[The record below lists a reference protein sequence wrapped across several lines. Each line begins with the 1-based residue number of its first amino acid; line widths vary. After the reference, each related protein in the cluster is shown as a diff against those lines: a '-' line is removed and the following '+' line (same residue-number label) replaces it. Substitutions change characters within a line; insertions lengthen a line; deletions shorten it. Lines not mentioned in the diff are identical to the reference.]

1 MSLPSFFFLL
11 CLFFNDIRMS
21 LAVVVACFLSQ
32 TRTFESGWLPCV
44 RPSHYFFFFSFV
56 NLSVIRGSIRLF
68 FFCVCVCLFSRRAKI
83 EGQEQESRI
92 ETKGKNNKMTVI
104 VMCDGAPASIKAIGW
119 AAIPGHVMRQHDG
132 EQLILLHGWSR
143 DVVPRIASS
152 RESPDKPAAIDMSLA
167 QNRLPL
173 SDVMRNT
180 LEAITE
186 SKVTRDSLNYKIETV
201 VLAELFTP
209 VSTTPAVTRPQSSK
223 RSPLSKK
230 ELAAQQ
236 QQQQAAAA
244 ATEAQLEAAAREA
257 EKEAAQS
264 RAKAIASYARE
275 RALHY
280 KAEAIVL
287 GTGNSMDGKS
297 IILGLVAKTVFTEM
311 RQTHV
316 LWFIKN
322 NGCTM
327 RPNTALVRYVV
338 VLVPV
343 SNDAGALERDCRV
356 VQYALGRRREKSMD
370 TVSAVIVVESTT
382 PPEEVE
388 RYSQALRDLLQR
400 ETPATNPHIVEE
412 VADEATPAFAVTD
425 APIALEKIGTVSA
438 EGTPHEAALDAG
450 EVFPSAEEADMAAK
464 EQHWP
469 EVSLCQLRAT
479 KQVPEPTAGTAAGQV
494 VKFLQRYKT
503 DVVVTPSTIAEELQ
517 MALLVVSKPHAL
529 IVPAAETA
537 PCAAVTMPTPVV

>member
-1 MSLPSFFFLL
+1 
-11 CLFFNDIRMS
+11 
-21 LAVVVACFLSQ
+21 
-32 TRTFESGWLPCV
+32 
-44 RPSHYFFFFSFV
+44 
-56 NLSVIRGSIRLF
+56 
-68 FFCVCVCLFSRRAKI
+68 
-83 EGQEQESRI
+83 
-92 ETKGKNNKMTVI
+92 MTVI

-119 AAIPGHVMRQHDG
+119 AAVPGHLMRQHDG

-143 DVVPRIASS
+143 EDVPRVASS
-152 RESPDKPAAIDMSLA
+152 RESPDRLASVDISPA
-167 QNRLPL
+167 QNRLPV

-201 VLAELFTP
+201 VLSDLFTP
-209 VSTTPAVTRPQSSK
+209 MSTTPAATRPQSSK
-223 RSPLSKK
+223 KSPLSKK

-236 QQQQAAAA
+236 QQQQQAAAA
-244 ATEAQLEAAAREA
+244 FTEAELEAAARVA

-264 RAKAIASYARE
+264 RAKAIALYARE
-275 RALHY
+275 RALHH
-280 KAEAIVL
+280 KAEAILL
-287 GTGNSMDGKS
+287 GTGNSMDGKN
-297 IILGLVAKTVFTEM
+297 IIFGLVAKTVFTEM

-327 RPNTALVRYVV
+327 RLNTALVRYVV

-356 VQYALGRRREKSMD
+356 VQYALGRRRERSMD

-400 ETPATNPHIVEE
+400 ETPATNSHIVEE
-412 VADEATPAFAVTD
+412 VADDATPAFAVTD
-425 APIALEKIGTVSA
+425 APIALEKSGTVTA
-438 EGTPHEAALDAG
+438 EGTPHEAALDDG
-450 EVFPSAEEADMAAK
+450 EVLPSAEEADIAAK
-464 EQHWP
+464 EQQWP

-479 KQVPEPTAGTAAGQV
+479 KQVPEPTAGNAAGQV

-503 DVVVTPSTIAEELQ
+503 DVVVSPSTLAEELQ
-517 MALLVVSKPHAL
+517 MALLAVSKPHAL
-529 IVPAAETA
+529 LVPAAEPA
-537 PCAAVTMPTPVV
+537 PCAAATMPPPVVEHECTE

>member
-1 MSLPSFFFLL
+1 
-11 CLFFNDIRMS
+11 
-21 LAVVVACFLSQ
+21 
-32 TRTFESGWLPCV
+32 
-44 RPSHYFFFFSFV
+44 
-56 NLSVIRGSIRLF
+56 
-68 FFCVCVCLFSRRAKI
+68 
-83 EGQEQESRI
+83 
-92 ETKGKNNKMTVI
+92 MTVI

-119 AAIPGHVMRQHDG
+119 AAVPGHLMRQHDG

-143 DVVPRIASS
+143 EDVPRAASS
-152 RESPDKPAAIDMSLA
+152 RESPDRLASVDISLA
-167 QNRLPL
+167 QNRLPV

-201 VLAELFTP
+201 VLNDLFTP
-209 VSTTPAVTRPQSSK
+209 MSTTPATTRPQSSK
-223 RSPLSKK
+223 KSPLPKK

-236 QQQQAAAA
+236 QQQQTAAAI
-244 ATEAQLEAAAREA
+244 TEAELEAAARVA

-264 RAKAIASYARE
+264 RAKAIALYARE
-275 RALHY
+275 RALHH
-280 KAEAIVL
+280 KAEAILL
-287 GTGNSMDGKS
+287 GTGNSMDGKN
-297 IILGLVAKTVFTEM
+297 IVLGLVANTVFTEM

-327 RPNTALVRYVV
+327 RLNTALVRYVV

-400 ETPATNPHIVEE
+400 EKPATNSHIIEE
-412 VADEATPAFAVTD
+412 AADDATPASAVTD
-425 APIALEKIGTVSA
+425 APIALEKSGTVTA
-438 EGTPHEAALDAG
+438 EGTPQEAALDDG
-450 EVFPSAEEADMAAK
+450 EVLPSAEEADIASK
-464 EQHWP
+464 EQQWP

-479 KQVPEPTAGTAAGQV
+479 KQVPEPTAGNAAGQV

-503 DVVVTPSTIAEELQ
+503 DVVVSPATLTEELQ
-517 MALLVVSKPHAL
+517 MALLTVPKPHAL
-529 IVPAAETA
+529 FVPAAEPT
-537 PCAAVTMPTPVV
+537 PCAAATMPPPVVEHECTE

>member
-1 MSLPSFFFLL
+1 
-11 CLFFNDIRMS
+11 
-21 LAVVVACFLSQ
+21 
-32 TRTFESGWLPCV
+32 
-44 RPSHYFFFFSFV
+44 
-56 NLSVIRGSIRLF
+56 
-68 FFCVCVCLFSRRAKI
+68 
-83 EGQEQESRI
+83 
-92 ETKGKNNKMTVI
+92 MTVI

-119 AAIPGHVMRQHDG
+119 AAVPGHLMRQHDG

-143 DVVPRIASS
+143 EDVPRAASS
-152 RESPDKPAAIDMSLA
+152 RESPDRLASVDISLA
-167 QNRLPL
+167 QNRLPV

-201 VLAELFTP
+201 VLNDLFTP
-209 VSTTPAVTRPQSSK
+209 MSTTPATTRPQSSK
-223 RSPLSKK
+223 KSPLPKK

-236 QQQQAAAA
+236 QQQQTAAAI
-244 ATEAQLEAAAREA
+244 TEAELEAAARVA

-264 RAKAIASYARE
+264 RAKAIALYARE
-275 RALHY
+275 RALHH
-280 KAEAIVL
+280 KAEAILL
-287 GTGNSMDGKS
+287 GTGNSMDGKN
-297 IILGLVAKTVFTEM
+297 IILGLVANTVFTEM

-327 RPNTALVRYVV
+327 RLNTALVRYVV

-400 ETPATNPHIVEE
+400 EKPATNSHIIEE
-412 VADEATPAFAVTD
+412 AADDATPASAVTD
-425 APIALEKIGTVSA
+425 APIALEKSGTVTA
-438 EGTPHEAALDAG
+438 EGTPQEAALDDG
-450 EVFPSAEEADMAAK
+450 EVLPSAEEADIASK
-464 EQHWP
+464 EQQWP

-479 KQVPEPTAGTAAGQV
+479 KQVPEPTAGNAAGQV

-503 DVVVTPSTIAEELQ
+503 DVVVSPATLTEELQ
-517 MALLVVSKPHAL
+517 MALLTVPKPHAL
-529 IVPAAETA
+529 FVPAAEPT
-537 PCAAVTMPTPVV
+537 PCAAATMPPPVVEHECTE

>member
-1 MSLPSFFFLL
+1 
-11 CLFFNDIRMS
+11 
-21 LAVVVACFLSQ
+21 
-32 TRTFESGWLPCV
+32 
-44 RPSHYFFFFSFV
+44 
-56 NLSVIRGSIRLF
+56 
-68 FFCVCVCLFSRRAKI
+68 
-83 EGQEQESRI
+83 
-92 ETKGKNNKMTVI
+92 MTVI

-119 AAIPGHVMRQHDG
+119 AAVPGHLMRQHDG

-143 DVVPRIASS
+143 EDVPRAASS
-152 RESPDKPAAIDMSLA
+152 RESPDRLASVDISLA
-167 QNRLPL
+167 QNRLPV

-201 VLAELFTP
+201 VLSDLFTP
-209 VSTTPAVTRPQSSK
+209 MSTTPATTRPQSSK
-223 RSPLSKK
+223 KSPLPKK

-236 QQQQAAAA
+236 QQQQTAAAI
-244 ATEAQLEAAAREA
+244 TEAELEAAARVA

-264 RAKAIASYARE
+264 RAKAIALYARE
-275 RALHY
+275 RALHH
-280 KAEAIVL
+280 KAEAILL
-287 GTGNSMDGKS
+287 GTGNSMDGKN
-297 IILGLVAKTVFTEM
+297 IILGLVANTVFTEM

-327 RPNTALVRYVV
+327 RLNTALVRYVV

-356 VQYALGRRREKSMD
+356 VQYALGRLREKSMD

-400 ETPATNPHIVEE
+400 EKPAKNSHIIEE
-412 VADEATPAFAVTD
+412 AADDATPASAVTD
-425 APIALEKIGTVSA
+425 APIALEKSGTVTA
-438 EGTPHEAALDAG
+438 EGTPQEAALDDG
-450 EVFPSAEEADMAAK
+450 EVLPSAEEADIASK
-464 EQHWP
+464 EQQWP

-479 KQVPEPTAGTAAGQV
+479 KQVPEPTAGNAAGQV

-503 DVVVTPSTIAEELQ
+503 DVVVSPATLTEELQ
-517 MALLVVSKPHAL
+517 MALLTVPKPHAL
-529 IVPAAETA
+529 FVPAAEPT
-537 PCAAVTMPTPVV
+537 PCAAATMPPPVVEHECTE